1 MTSEQSRLLKERD
14 AELSH
19 LKPMVEQFNSKIK
32 EHEAKDK
39 ISNNTIQQLEQKIKA
54 KEWVIKNLKEENMA
68 QRSRESTMLA
78 QMEKL
83 NESIDAYET
92 KFHGK
97 DVDVP
102 MLLIKL
108 KEYVDRTQDLECQV
122 RRLTNRKLNELVL
135 LSRTRLREVDKGAEK
150 PQEPL
155 PSICDF
161 HQCEG
166 AVNEV
171 SISIVTSSN
180 VECDGN
186 NDGEVDTLYSDGTD
200 EMMMMYVQEES
211 VLGELLDTLE
221 MESACCLLGPSQP
234 AAADDSLHM

>member
-1 MTSEQSRLLKERD
+1 
-14 AELSH
+14 
-19 LKPMVEQFNSKIK
+19 MVEQLNSKIK
-32 EHEAKDK
+32 EHEANEK

-83 NESIDAYET
+83 SESIDAYET

-97 DVDVP
+97 NVDVP

-221 MESACCLLGPSQP
+221 IESACCLLGPSQP